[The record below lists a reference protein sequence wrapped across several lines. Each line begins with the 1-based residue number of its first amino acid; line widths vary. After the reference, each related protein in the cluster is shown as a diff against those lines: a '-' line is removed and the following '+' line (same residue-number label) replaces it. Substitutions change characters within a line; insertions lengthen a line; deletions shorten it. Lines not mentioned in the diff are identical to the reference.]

1 MTIKSEYE
9 TADEIP
15 AQYRELYEQRGNKWE
30 LAAIEGVK
38 PESAF
43 ADVKK
48 ALEAERERARQ
59 IEAQWK
65 SWTPLAKHDP
75 QHIQSVLDRLPEY
88 EAMAKQTSDIQARID
103 EVSSARIKAAT
114 LPIERER
121 DALRA
126 KYEEAETTLK
136 RFAEAD
142 RQRKIVDAI
151 RAAAGKTGLDPD
163 SLEDAVLFGQATLE
177 VAADGVV
184 QVRDGAPG
192 IPAGI
197 DVERMLAHVRDNGMR
212 PRWWS
217 ENVSGGLRG
226 GRASSSSIANP
237 WAKGTINVT
246 EQARLEQTNPAMA
259 KKLKEAAR
267 A

>member
-15 AQYRELYEQRGNKWE
+15 EQYRELYEQRGNKWE

-43 ADVKK
+43 ADVKR
-48 ALEAERERARQ
+48 ALDAERERARQ
-59 IEAQWK
+59 IEAQWRN
-65 SWTPLAKHDP
+65 WAPLAKHDP

-88 EAMAKQTSDIQARID
+88 EALAKQTSDIQARID

-121 DALRA
+121 DALRQ
-126 KYEEAETTLK
+126 KYEEAEALLQK
-136 RFAEAD
+136 MSAAEQ
-142 RQRKIVDAI
+142 QRKVTDAI
-151 RAAAGKTGLDPD
+151 RAAASKVGLDPD
-163 SLEDAVLFGQATLE
+163 SIEDAIMLGQATLE

-184 QVRDGAPG
+184 QVRDGASG

-197 DVERMLAHVRDNGMR
+197 DAERMLAHVRDNGMR

-246 EQARLEQTNPAMA
+246 EQARLERENPAMA
-259 KKLKEAAR
+259 RKLKEAAR

>member
-1 MTIKSEYE
+1 MKPKSEYE
-9 TADEIP
+9 AAEEIP
-15 AQYRELYEQRGNKWE
+15 AQYRDLYEQRGNRWE
-30 LAAIEGVK
+30 LAGVEGVK
-38 PESAF
+38 PEAAF

-48 ALEAERERARQ
+48 ALDAERERARQ
-59 IEAQWK
+59 IESQWK

-75 QHIQSVLDRLPEY
+75 AHIQTVLDRLPEY
-88 EAMAKQTSDIQARID
+88 EALAKQSADIQTRID
-103 EVSSARIKAAT
+103 EVSAARIKAAT

-226 GRASSSSIANP
+226 GRPSVGGVANP

-246 EQARLEQTNPAMA
+246 EQARIEKENPAMA
-259 KKLKEAAR
+259 QRLKMAAK
-267 A
+267 